1 MKLTKREYDYLKNQ
15 CGESDEDIDQIKR
28 VICNRNLKITIEEK
42 NGKERRISYVLAKRL
57 LGWEQFIGA
66 IDRASFHWSS
76 AREIG
81 DGRVIYFDAS
91 EFFKW

>member
-1 MKLTKREYDYLKNQ
+1 MKLTKREVDYLKNV
-15 CGESDEDIDQIKR
+15 CGESDEDIKQIER

-42 NGKERRISYVLAKRL
+42 NGKERRISYVQAKHL
-57 LGWEQFIGA
+57 LGWEQFMSG
-66 IDRASFHWSS
+66 IDRAAFHWSS
-76 AREIG
+76 ARKTD